1 MKMKLKNKITAC
13 AALTPVL
20 LTTAC
25 MNHVENGEYISTG
38 EILAGA
44 FGNLVIG
51 MGTVFAVLIFLTW
64 VISLF
69 KYVPKLVEGLG
80 KKRMDRAQTAK
91 GNAARDKKAAKSGTA
106 QTAGAGSRPTAP
118 APAGTSGAGGARVTS
133 ITPTPSDGEVAA
145 VIAAAIAAYEADKEG
160 SGSSIKGALQ
170 GGPARPKQGALANG
184 IRIRTYKRA

>member
-1 MKMKLKNKITAC
+1 MKMKLKNKIKAC
-13 AALTPVL
+13 AAILPVL
-20 LTTAC
+20 FTTAC
-25 MNHVENGEYISTG
+25 MNHMENGEYVSTG

-69 KYVPKLVEGLG
+69 KYVPKLVEGFG
-80 KKRMDRAQTAK
+80 KSRKDKAAAAK
-91 GNAARDKKAAKSGTA
+91 GKTA
-106 QTAGAGSRPTAP
+106 QGAKGGPAPAATAGSWPAATAP
-118 APAGTSGAGGARVTS
+118 AAAASSGTGGARVTS

-170 GGPARPKQGALANG
+170 GGPARPKQGALTNG